1 MLRCGIPVGDA
12 ALRRARSTIICAMD
26 EQVPPGPGGRR
37 TRATVASEPPP
48 GLDDLASLRIFASV
62 VELESF
68 SEAARRIGVMPSTVS
83 KHIAALEQQLGT
95 RLVNRTTRRLF
106 VTDAGSRLYRRY
118 LRIVD
123 ELRQAQEEL
132 SSMQSEPMGHLRVS
146 LPLALGS
153 RRIAPAIPAFLK
165 RHPKISMDLDLSV
178 ETVDV
183 LAEHID
189 VAVRIA
195 ARLDD
200 GLVAVRLAPYRRV
213 FCAAPE
219 YLAEHGVPRT
229 PDDLQRHECLVSIGA
244 SGEHAWPMLQDGAVR
259 SVPVRSRLVVN
270 HGDAIY
276 DAALGGL
283 GICMQARW
291 RVEEALR
298 DGRLVE
304 VLPEHVVQ
312 QRSIWAVLAQRGAM
326 SPKVRVFVE
335 FLKDTLA
342 DLN

>member
-1 MLRCGIPVGDA
+1 
-12 ALRRARSTIICAMD
+12 MD
-26 EQVPPGPGGRR
+26 EQIQPPAVPRR
-37 TRATVASEPPP
+37 SKSPAATELPP
-48 GLDDLASLRIFASV
+48 GLDDFASLRIFARV

-68 SEAARRIGVMPSTVS
+68 SEAARSVGVTPSTVS
-83 KHIAALEQQLGT
+83 KHIAALETQLGT
-95 RLVNRTTRRLF
+95 RLVNRTTRQLF
-106 VTDAGSRLYRRY
+106 VTDAGSRLYQRY
-118 LRIVD
+118 LRVLD
-123 ELRQAQEEL
+123 ELRQAQQEL
-132 SSMQSEPMGHLRVS
+132 SSLQSEPMGHLRVS
-146 LPLALGS
+146 LPLALGA
-153 RRIAPAIPAFLK
+153 RRIAPGIPAFLK
-165 RHPKISMDLDLSV
+165 RHPKITMDLDLSV
-178 ETVDV
+178 EKVDV

-200 GLVAVRLAPYRRV
+200 GLVAMRLAPYRRV
-213 FCAAPE
+213 FCASPQ

-229 PDDLQRHECLVSIGA
+229 PDDLAGHDCMVAIGA
-244 SGEHAWPMLQDGAVR
+244 SGEHAWPVMENGAVR

-270 HGDAIY
+270 HGDAIF
-276 DAALGGL
+276 DAALAGL

-304 VLPEHVVQ
+304 VLPDHVVQ

-326 SPKVRVFVE
+326 SPKVRVFVD
-335 FLKDTLA
+335 FLKDTLG